1 MALTKLIVRYYF
13 RQSEAKSGLGI
24 YAVWNV
30 TMVLRKVIFMSVTT
44 SFHCGSTVSFLHNAR
59 DPRVCSKEAHIDMNG
74 EHSGSGVGYNG
85 ETLRYYY
92 DMYFGE
98 ATAAYNAKQKRSD
111 RMIDSYYDKIKAEQ
125 ERGERTGNKNAKKLV
140 YEAIMGVGGF
150 RNYNKEY
157 AAEAL
162 QIDTQEAKAILHEA
176 SLRIQDKTPHLKC
189 VGIYYHNDE
198 YHIETVN
205 GRTFLAKGAPHV
217 HFDFVPVAD
226 GLNRG
231 MSVQNALTKALE
243 QDGFVSRGK
252 GHTAQMAFQEFCL
265 GVIDEVCMEH
275 GLDVEHP
282 IRDGNEE
289 KRRFHLSK
297 QELRAQ
303 ELDGQVKKQ
312 EEQLARMALEAQNL
326 ASEASLAQANIKDL
340 ATAAKEAQSKLKELE
355 AKKDAMT
362 DSIAVER
369 SNFASERSSAE
380 ADIAALEKEKTL
392 LEANLAELEKNVTTR
407 NAALAKLPDVTEKLK
422 TAERELR
429 HTEKLHDS
437 LSKEID
443 GMEDVLNAGYANEAQ
458 RSNLNLIEAFT
469 RAMVAILTEII
480 KIVGFGERFVDIVN
494 STITRI
500 GEDDRESEITQN
512 LLIRSANRARD
523 NARGKKRK
531 VAERADRNREGGR

>member
-1 MALTKLIVRYYF
+1 MVFMRFGMLPL
-13 RQSEAKSGLGI
+13 
-24 YAVWNV
+24 
-30 TMVLRKVIFMSVTT
+30 VLRKVIFMSVTT

-157 AAEAL
+157 AAEAQ
-162 QIDTQEAKAILHEA
+162 QIDTQEAKAILREA

-243 QDGFVSRGK
+243 QDGFASRGK

-303 ELDGQVKKQ
+303 ELDSQVKKQ
-312 EEQLARMALEAQNL
+312 EEQLAQMALEAQNL
-326 ASEASLAQANIKDL
+326 ASKASLAQANIKDL
-340 ATAAKEAQSKLKELE
+340 ATATKEAQSKLKELE
-355 AKKDAMT
+355 AEKDAMT
-362 DSIAVER
+362 ASIAAER
-369 SNFASERSSAE
+369 SNFASERSSTE
-380 ADIAALEKEKTL
+380 AGIAALEKEKTL
-392 LEANLAELEKNVTTR
+392 LEANLAELKKNVTAQ
-407 NAALAKLPDVTEKLK
+407 NAALAKLPDVTGKLK

-437 LSKEID
+437 LSEEIE
-443 GMEDVLNAGYANEAQ
+443 GMEAVRAEAYANEAY
-458 RSNLNLIEAFT
+458 RANLSLIGVFVQ
-469 RAMVAILTEII
+469 AMTLALKEIGKHI
-480 KIVGFGERFVDIVN
+480 GFGERFADFVN
-494 STITRI
+494 HIISRIHDDTRS
-500 GEDDRESEITQN
+500 SEMTQR
-512 LLIRSANRARD
+512 LVIQS
-523 NARGKKRK
+523 
-531 VAERADRNREGGR
+531 AERARHDAHKQEKSRGGSLGKDRNSPSRGGR